1 MKKSANKL
9 AEIDSRFSR
18 LISEFGYPTFKEEN
32 NYFEALLK
40 NIIYQQLSGKAA
52 KTIYSRFLKLFETTQ
67 YPSPDKILNTPVE
80 HLRGAGL
87 SNQKVTYI
95 LDLSKKYVEGTLQ
108 LDELDEKS
116 DKEISAQLIQVKGIG
131 QWTAD
136 MFLMFTLNR
145 IDVFPLG
152 DLGVKKGVAIIE
164 NLPELPTEKHM
175 AEISEKWQP
184 YRTIAAWY
192 MWKLVDGP
200 FEW

>member
-1 MKKSANKL
+1 MKSSANKL
-9 AEIDSRFSR
+9 AEIDSRFKR
-18 LISEFGYPTFKEEN
+18 LISEFGYPVFN
-32 NYFEALLK
+32 QDSSYFEALLK

-52 KTIYSRFLKLFETTQ
+52 KTIYNRFLKLFQSAT
-67 YPSPDKILNTPVE
+67 YLSPNEVLNTPIE
-80 HLRGAGL
+80 HIRAAGL

-95 LDLSKKYVEGTLQ
+95 LDLSKKYSEGSLQ
-108 LDELDEKS
+108 LDVLNEKTN
-116 DKEISAQLIQVKGIG
+116 KEISDQLIEVKGIG

-145 IDVFPLG
+145 EDVFPLG

-164 NLPELPTEKHM
+164 NLPELPTEKDM
-175 AEISEKWQP
+175 AKISEKWQP

>member
-1 MKKSANKL
+1 MKESANKL

-18 LISEFGYPTFKEEN
+18 LISEFGYPTFKKEKS
-32 NYFEALLK
+32 YFEALLK

-52 KTIYSRFLKLFETTQ
+52 KTIYNRFLKLFETTE
-67 YPSPDKILNTPVE
+67 YPSPDEILNTPVE
-80 HLRGAGL
+80 HLKGAGL

-95 LDLSKKYVEGTLQ
+95 RDLSKKYVEGTLQ
-108 LDELDEKS
+108 LDELNQKS

-136 MFLMFTLNR
+136 MFLIFTLGREN
-145 IDVFPLG
+145 IFPLG

-164 NLPELPTEKHM
+164 NLNKLPTEKHM

>member
-18 LISEFGYPTFKEEN
+18 LISQFGYPAFKGEN

-52 KTIYSRFLKLFETTQ
+52 KTIYNRFLKLFETTQ

-95 LDLSKKYVEGTLQ
+95 LDLSKKYVEGALQ
-108 LDELDEKS
+108 LDELNQKS

-136 MFLMFTLNR
+136 MFLIFTLGREN
-145 IDVFPLG
+145 IFPLG

-164 NLPELPTEKHM
+164 NLNKLPTEKHM

>member
-1 MKKSANKL
+1 MKESANKL
-9 AEIDSRFSR
+9 AEIDPRFSR

-52 KTIYSRFLKLFETTQ
+52 QTIYNRFQKLFESAT
-67 YPSPDKILNTPVE
+67 YPDPDEILNTPIE

-95 LDLSKKYVEGTLQ
+95 LNLSKKYVDGTLP
-108 LDELDEKS
+108 LDDLDEKS

-145 IDVFPLG
+145 VDVFPLG

-164 NLPELPTEKHM
+164 NLNKLPTEKNM

-200 FEW
+200 FKW

>member
-1 MKKSANKL
+1 MKESTNKL

-18 LISEFGYPTFKEEN
+18 LISQFGYPTFKGEN
-32 NYFEALLK
+32 SYFEALLK

-52 KTIYSRFLKLFETTQ
+52 KTIYNRFLKLFETTE
-67 YPSPDKILNTPVE
+67 YPSPDKIINTPVE
-80 HLRGAGL
+80 DLRGAGL

-95 LDLSKKYVEGTLQ
+95 LDLSKKYVDGTLQ
-108 LDELDEKS
+108 LDQLDEKS

-145 IDVFPLG
+145 EDVFPLG

>member
-1 MKKSANKL
+1 MNESANKL
-9 AEIDSRFSR
+9 AEIDSRFTR
-18 LISEFGYPTFKEEN
+18 LISEFGYPTFKRET

-52 KTIYSRFLKLFETTQ
+52 QTIYNRFLKLFETAK
-67 YPSPDKILNTPVE
+67 YPSPDQILNTPIE
-80 HLRGAGL
+80 QLRGAGL

-95 LDLSKKYVEGTLQ
+95 LNLSKKYVDGTLQ

-116 DKEISAQLIQVKGIG
+116 DKEVSAQLIQVKGIG

-145 IDVFPLG
+145 EDIFPLG

>member
-1 MKKSANKL
+1 MKESANKL
-9 AEIDSRFSR
+9 AEIDPRFLR
-18 LISEFGYPTFKEEN
+18 LISKFGYPTFKGEN
-32 NYFEALLK
+32 NYFEALIR

-52 KTIYSRFLKLFETTQ
+52 QTIYNRFLALFNTTQ
-67 YPSPDKILNTPVE
+67 YPSPDEILITPFE
-80 HLRGAGL
+80 NLRGAGL

-95 LDLSKKYVEGTLQ
+95 LDLSKKYVDGTLQ
-108 LDELDEKS
+108 LDELDGKS
-116 DKEISAQLIQVKGIG
+116 NKDVSAQLIKVKGIG

-145 IDVFPLG
+145 EDVFPLG

-192 MWKLVDGP
+192 LWKLVDGP

>member
-1 MKKSANKL
+1 MKESANKL
-9 AEIDSRFSR
+9 AEIDPRFLR
-18 LISEFGYPTFKEEN
+18 LISKFGYPTFKGEN
-32 NYFEALLK
+32 NYFEALIR

-52 KTIYSRFLKLFETTQ
+52 QTIYNRFLALFNTTQ
-67 YPSPDKILNTPVE
+67 YPSPDEILITPFE
-80 HLRGAGL
+80 NLRGAGL

-95 LDLSKKYVEGTLQ
+95 LDLSKKYVDGTLQ
-108 LDELDEKS
+108 LDELDGKS
-116 DKEISAQLIQVKGIG
+116 NKEVSAQLIQVKGIG

-145 IDVFPLG
+145 EDVFPLG

-192 MWKLVDGP
+192 LWKLVDGP

>member
-1 MKKSANKL
+1 MKSSANKL
-9 AEIDSRFSR
+9 AEIDSRFKR
-18 LISEFGYPTFKEEN
+18 LISEFGYPVFN
-32 NYFEALLK
+32 QDSSYFEALLK

-52 KTIYSRFLKLFETTQ
+52 KTIYNRFLKLFQSAT
-67 YPSPDKILNTPVE
+67 YLSPNEVLNTPIE
-80 HLRGAGL
+80 HIRAAGL

-95 LDLSKKYVEGTLQ
+95 LDLSKKYSEGSLQ
-108 LDELDEKS
+108 LDVLNEKTN
-116 DKEISAQLIQVKGIG
+116 KEISDQLIEVKGIG

-145 IDVFPLG
+145 EDVFPLG

-164 NLPELPTEKHM
+164 NLPELPTEKDM
-175 AEISEKWQP
+175 AKISEKWQP

-200 FEW
+200 FE

>member
-1 MKKSANKL
+1 MKESTNKL

-18 LISEFGYPTFKEEN
+18 LISQFGYPTFKGEN
-32 NYFEALLK
+32 SYFEALLK

-52 KTIYSRFLKLFETTQ
+52 QTIYSRFLTLFETAK
-67 YPSPDKILNTPVE
+67 YPSPDKILITPVE
-80 HLRGAGL
+80 HLRGTGL

-95 LDLSKKYVEGTLQ
+95 LDLSKKYVDGALQ

-116 DKEISAQLIQVKGIG
+116 NKEVSTQLIQVKGIG

-136 MFLMFTLNR
+136 IFLMFTLNR
-145 IDVFPLG
+145 EDVFPLG

>member
-1 MKKSANKL
+1 MKESANKL
-9 AEIDSRFSR
+9 AEIDSRFLR
-18 LISEFGYPTFKEEN
+18 LISEFGYPTFKREN
-32 NYFEALLK
+32 NYFEALIR

-52 KTIYSRFLKLFETTQ
+52 KTIYNRFLKLFETTE
-67 YPSPDKILNTPVE
+67 YPSPDKIINTPVE
-80 HLRGAGL
+80 DLRGAGL

-95 LDLSKKYVEGTLQ
+95 LDLSKKYVDGTLQ

-116 DKEISAQLIQVKGIG
+116 NKEVSAQLIQVKGIG

-145 IDVFPLG
+145 EDVFPLG

>member
-1 MKKSANKL
+1 MKESANKL
-9 AEIDSRFSR
+9 AEIDPRFSR

-52 KTIYSRFLKLFETTQ
+52 KTIYNRFLKLFETAQ
-67 YPSPDKILNTPVE
+67 YPSPDEILNTPIE
-80 HLRGAGL
+80 QLRGAGL

-95 LDLSKKYVEGTLQ
+95 LDLSKKYVDGTLQ

-116 DKEISAQLIQVKGIG
+116 DKEVSAQLIQVKGIG

-145 IDVFPLG
+145 EDIFPLG
-152 DLGVKKGVAIIE
+152 DLGVKKGVAVIE

>member
-1 MKKSANKL
+1 MNESANKL
-9 AEIDSRFSR
+9 AEIDSRFTR
-18 LISEFGYPTFKEEN
+18 LISEFGYPTFKRAT

-52 KTIYSRFLKLFETTQ
+52 QTIYNRFLKLFETTK
-67 YPSPDKILNTPVE
+67 YPSPDQILNTPVE

-95 LDLSKKYVEGTLQ
+95 LDFSKKYVDGTLQ

-116 DKEISAQLIQVKGIG
+116 NKEVSAQLIQVKGIG

-145 IDVFPLG
+145 EDVFPLG

>member
-1 MKKSANKL
+1 MKASANKL
-9 AEIDSRFSR
+9 AEIDSRFLR
-18 LISEFGYPTFKEEN
+18 LIDEFGYPTFKGEN
-32 NYFEALLK
+32 NYFEALIR

-52 KTIYSRFLKLFETTQ
+52 QTIYNRFLALFKTTQ
-67 YPSPDKILNTPVE
+67 YPSPDEILITPFE
-80 HLRGAGL
+80 NLRGAGL

-95 LDLSKKYVEGTLQ
+95 LDLSKKYVDGTLQ
-108 LDELDEKS
+108 LDELDGKS
-116 DKEISAQLIQVKGIG
+116 NKDVSAQLIKVKGIG

-145 IDVFPLG
+145 EDVFPLG

-175 AEISEKWQP
+175 EEISEKWQP

>member
-1 MKKSANKL
+1 MNESANKL
-9 AEIDSRFSR
+9 AEIDPRFSR
-18 LISEFGYPTFKEEN
+18 LISEFGYPVFN
-32 NYFEALLK
+32 QDSSYFEALLK

-52 KTIYSRFLKLFETTQ
+52 KTIYNRFLKLFQSAT
-67 YPSPDKILNTPVE
+67 YLSPNEVLNTPIE
-80 HLRGAGL
+80 HIRAAGL

-95 LDLSKKYVEGTLQ
+95 LDLSKKYSEGSLQ
-108 LDELDEKS
+108 LDVLNEKTN
-116 DKEISAQLIQVKGIG
+116 KEISDQLIEVKGIG

-145 IDVFPLG
+145 EDVFPLG

-164 NLPELPTEKHM
+164 NLPELPTEKDM
-175 AEISEKWQP
+175 AKISEKWQP

-200 FEW
+200 FE

>member
-18 LISEFGYPTFKEEN
+18 LISQFGYPAFKGEN

-52 KTIYSRFLKLFETTQ
+52 KTIYNRFLKLFETTQ

-108 LDELDEKS
+108 LDELNQKS

-145 IDVFPLG
+145 EDVFPLG
-152 DLGVKKGVAIIE
+152 DLGVKKGVVIIE
-164 NLPELPTEKHM
+164 NLNKLPTEKNM
-175 AEISEKWQP
+175 AEISEKWKP
-184 YRTIAAWY
+184 YRTIGAWY

>member
-1 MKKSANKL
+1 MKESANKL
-9 AEIDSRFSR
+9 AEIDPRFLR
-18 LISEFGYPTFKEEN
+18 LISEFGYPTLKREN
-32 NYFEALLK
+32 NYFEALIR

-52 KTIYSRFLKLFETTQ
+52 QTIYNRFLALFNTTQ
-67 YPSPDKILNTPVE
+67 YPSPDEILITPFE
-80 HLRGAGL
+80 NLRGAGL

-95 LDLSKKYVEGTLQ
+95 LDLSKKYVDGTLQ
-108 LDELDEKS
+108 LDELDGKS
-116 DKEISAQLIQVKGIG
+116 NKDVSAQLIKVKGIG

-145 IDVFPLG
+145 EDVFPLG

-175 AEISEKWQP
+175 EEISEKWQP

>member
-1 MKKSANKL
+1 MKESANKL
-9 AEIDSRFSR
+9 AEIDPRFLR
-18 LISEFGYPTFKEEN
+18 LISEFGYPTFKGEN
-32 NYFEALLK
+32 NYFEALIR

-52 KTIYSRFLKLFETTQ
+52 QTIYNRFLALFNTTQ
-67 YPSPDKILNTPVE
+67 YPSPDEILITPFVN
-80 HLRGAGL
+80 LRGAGL

-95 LDLSKKYVEGTLQ
+95 LDLSKKYVDGTLQ
-108 LDELDEKS
+108 LDELDGKS
-116 DKEISAQLIQVKGIG
+116 NKEVSAQLIQVKGIG

-145 IDVFPLG
+145 EDVFPLG